1 MSEAVIPTI
10 QCVKWICNSKDSM
23 IFRCVKKGWINWCV
37 DFKSCVFFYKLRYLN
52 FFINW
57 EFVATTGPQ
66 LCEIWITL
74 QIRPSVDL
82 QETTCH
88 QNWPTHSHW
97 RAHSSDNIHSTVR
110 LPTPTKS
117 HQPITQAFSSCLH
130 DLACNFVTSPNGIL
144 QVSFSDI
151 TTFCTKSSRVNG
163 RRMPGH

>member
-1 MSEAVIPTI
+1 
-10 QCVKWICNSKDSM
+10 M

-37 DFKSCVFFYKLRYLN
+37 DLKCVFFYKLRYLN

-130 DLACNFVTSPNGIL
+130 DLARNFVTSPNGISYRSHSVTSQHFAPS
-144 QVSFSDI
+144 QVEWMGGECLGTRLNSHYWTDS
-151 TTFCTKSSRVNG
+151 
-163 RRMPGH
+163 H